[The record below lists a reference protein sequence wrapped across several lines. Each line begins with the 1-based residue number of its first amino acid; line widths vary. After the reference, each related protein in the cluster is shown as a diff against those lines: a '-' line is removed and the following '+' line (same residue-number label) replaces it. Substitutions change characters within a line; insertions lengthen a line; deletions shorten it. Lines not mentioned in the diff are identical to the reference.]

1 MSEAYQGFKG
11 KVVIAP
17 EVLMTIAR
25 LAALSVP
32 GVAGMAFLPGSVNRL
47 FGRRPPPGE
56 GVRISVHEHTVR
68 ADLHLIVN
76 PGSNMRDVGQRVQ
89 HEVALAIQQMVGMDV
104 EAVNVHIQDVAFDDA
119 GAKKPE

>member
-1 MSEAYQGFKG
+1 MDEAEFKG

-32 GVAGMAFLPGSVNRL
+32 GVARMAGVAGGVNRL
-47 FGRRPPPGE
+47 FRRRPSNE
-56 GVRISVHEHTVR
+56 GVRITVHDHTVR
-68 ADLHLIVN
+68 AELHLIVS

-89 HEVALAIQQMVGMDV
+89 HEVARAIEQMVGMNV
-104 EAVNVHIQDVAFDDA
+104 EAVNVHIQDVAFS
-119 GAKKPE
+119 GMSGE